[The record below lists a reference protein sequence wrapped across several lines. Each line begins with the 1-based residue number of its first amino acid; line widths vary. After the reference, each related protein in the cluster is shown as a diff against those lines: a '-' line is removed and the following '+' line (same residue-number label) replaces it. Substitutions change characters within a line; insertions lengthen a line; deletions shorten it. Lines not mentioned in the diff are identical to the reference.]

1 MRCAASRPRRQQRD
15 RIMLRL
21 ILAVSA
27 ALAIAGSPNLA
38 AAEDT
43 QPDPV
48 SVVKRLFEARNS
60 ANSDAAAAL
69 FAVDGEIVNVVGAR
83 FSGMDA
89 IRRFMAGGIA
99 QKGQYALQDIG
110 SEGAVVRWTDLVT
123 NDLYRKLQIA
133 PVEVVGEAVVEEGKI
148 KSFITHFPP
157 SSMAKFEQVC
167 EPACEVAKA
176 EGIPIVGLMCPQF
189 LRSAKA
195 QMRSATAR

>member
-1 MRCAASRPRRQQRD
+1 
-15 RIMLRL
+15 MLRL
-21 ILAVSA
+21 IVAVTA

-38 AAEDT
+38 AAEDA

-48 SVVKRLFEARNS
+48 SVIKRLFETRNS
-60 ANSDAAAAL
+60 ANPDAAAAL
-69 FAVDGEIVNVVGAR
+69 FAVNGEIVNVVGAK
-83 FSGMDA
+83 FVGMDA

-99 QKGQYALQDIG
+99 QKGRYDLQDIRYESG
-110 SEGAVVRWTDLVT
+110 IVRWTDLVT
-123 NDLYRKLQIA
+123 NDVYRKLEIA

-157 SSMAKFEQVC
+157 SSIEKFERVC

-176 EGIPIVGLMCPQF
+176 DGVPIAGLMCPQL

-195 QMRSATAR
+195 QMRNATAR

>member
-1 MRCAASRPRRQQRD
+1 
-15 RIMLRL
+15 MLRL
-21 ILAVSA
+21 IVAVTA

-38 AAEDT
+38 AAEDA

-48 SVVKRLFEARNS
+48 LLIKRLFEARNS

-69 FAVDGEIVNVVGAR
+69 FAVNGEIVNVVGAR
-83 FSGMDA
+83 FSGTDA
-89 IRRFMAGGIA
+89 IRRFMAGGIG
-99 QKGQYALQDIG
+99 QKGRYELQDIH
-110 SEGAVVRWTDLVT
+110 SEGGVVRWTDLVT
-123 NDLYRKLQIA
+123 NDVYRKVEIA
-133 PVEVVGEAVVEEGKI
+133 PVEVVGQAVVEEGKI

-157 SSMAKFEQVC
+157 SSMEKFERVC

-176 EGIPIVGLMCPQF
+176 DGIPIVGLMCPQF